1 MPHSPL
7 YWHGPRF
14 DEGFYTSELPAPQA
28 FPVRTFLPTGY
39 EPNYPYPLVVFF
51 HGEGGS
57 EEQILRLAPRLSRR
71 NYICIGLRG
80 PIPLESPAEERP
92 GYSWGPEGEF
102 DSFAE
107 EYMVRAVEQT
117 RRTYHIHSE
126 RIYLAGVCEGASL
139 AYRLGLGMPDKVAG
153 VISLNGAMP
162 RPCNGGPLFRLADVR
177 QLRVLISHGMNN
189 SQVPLSTARRD
200 FLCLYSAGVDVRI
213 MTYPTTHQLH
223 SHMLRDVNRWIM
235 GSVNGGEL
243 GVEEVAD
250 EID

>member
-1 MPHSPL
+1 MSRSPL
-7 YWHGPRF
+7 SWYGPQYA
-14 DEGFYTSELPAPQA
+14 EGFYTSELPAPQA

-39 EPNYPYPLVVFF
+39 EPNYPYPLLVFF

-80 PIPLESPAEERP
+80 PVSLETQLDERP
-92 GYSWGPEGEF
+92 AYSWGAEGEF

-117 RRTYHIHSE
+117 RRTFHVHSE

-153 VISLNGAMP
+153 IISFNGAMP
-162 RPCNGGPLFRLADVR
+162 RP
-177 QLRVLISHGMNN
+177 
-189 SQVPLSTARRD
+189 
-200 FLCLYSAGVDVRI
+200 
-213 MTYPTTHQLH
+213 
-223 SHMLRDVNRWIM
+223 VN
-235 GSVNGGEL
+235 
-243 GVEEVAD
+243 
-250 EID
+250 